1 MAFYVEYLK
10 NFFDPWLTDKLLLKS
25 NRKPYIVYRMVP
37 FSMTLSD
44 LWPGIQGYDIFEAEY
59 LKNGA
64 T

>member
-1 MAFYVEYLK
+1 
-10 NFFDPWLTDKLLLKS
+10 
-25 NRKPYIVYRMVP
+25 MVP

-44 LWPGIQGYDIFEAEY
+44 FWPGIQGHDILEIEY